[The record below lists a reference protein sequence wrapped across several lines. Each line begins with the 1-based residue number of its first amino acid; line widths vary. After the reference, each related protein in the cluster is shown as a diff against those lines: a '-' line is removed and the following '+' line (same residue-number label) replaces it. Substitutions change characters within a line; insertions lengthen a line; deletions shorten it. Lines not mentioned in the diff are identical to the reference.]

1 MVTASLPSRIKS
13 YYQIFKTK
21 QSQKIGNEQKSTLIM
36 KLAEIGYILNNLKIN
51 WLNKVVKTIRQKKDF
66 ENL

>member
-1 MVTASLPSRIKS
+1 
-13 YYQIFKTK
+13 
-21 QSQKIGNEQKSTLIM
+21 M